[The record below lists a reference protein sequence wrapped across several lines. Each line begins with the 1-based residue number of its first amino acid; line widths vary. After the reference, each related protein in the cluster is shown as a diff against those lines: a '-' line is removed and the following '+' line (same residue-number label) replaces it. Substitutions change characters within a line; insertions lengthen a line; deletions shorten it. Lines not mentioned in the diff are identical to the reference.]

1 MPGWRVG
8 AGQANPATPMAS
20 LITLNPSG
28 SRRNAMY
35 RTATGE
41 EIFVIDG
48 HTHFW
53 DGSPA
58 NQKNIHGK
66 QFIECFYA
74 YHSNLSP
81 PSEKWEKEKFE
92 KYDAK
97 TMFEDL
103 FVTGY
108 DDMAILQ
115 PTYLT
120 DFYKN
125 GFNTTERNSAMKK
138 SHPDRFILNG
148 AFDPRD
154 GNKGLE
160 DLHALSEKHKLKGVK
175 LYTAEWRGESKGY
188 KLSDKA
194 SYKYLEAAQ
203 KLGIKNIH
211 VHKGPTI
218 IPLNR
223 DAFDVAD
230 VDDVATSFQDLN
242 FIVEHCGLPR
252 LDDFCWIATQETNVY
267 AGLAVALP
275 FIHTRP
281 GYFAHVISELLF
293 WVGPDKILYGSDYGI
308 WTPKWLID
316 KFMAFEIPAD
326 VTKETGSVLS
336 METKTKILGLNAARL
351 YGIDVEAQKN
361 KIKAGG
367 GYAHLPEAVHAPR

>member
-1 MPGWRVG
+1 
-8 AGQANPATPMAS
+8 
-20 LITLNPSG
+20 
-28 SRRNAMY
+28 MY
-35 RTATGE
+35 RTSSGE

-58 NQKNIHGK
+58 NQKNVHGA
-66 QFIECFYA
+66 QFINCFYD
-74 YHSNLSP
+74 YHKNLSP
-81 PSEKWEKEKFE
+81 ESERWPREKFE
-92 KYDAK
+92 KYDAQ
-97 TMFEDL
+97 TMHDDL
-103 FVTGY
+103 FVHGY

-120 DFYKN
+120 DFYTN
-125 GFNTTERNSAMKK
+125 GFNTTERNSAVKK
-138 SHPDRFILNG
+138 KHPDRFILNG

-154 GNKGLE
+154 GAKGLE
-160 DLHALSEKHKLKGVK
+160 DFHRMAETYSLKGVK

-188 KLSDKA
+188 KLSDKQA
-194 SYKYLEAAQ
+194 YVYLEAAQ

-218 IPLNR
+218 LPLNR

-230 VDDVATSFQDLN
+230 IDDVATSFQGLN

-281 GYFAHVISELLF
+281 AYFAHVISELLF
-293 WVGPDKILYGSDYGI
+293 WIGPDKILYGSDYGI

-316 KFMAFEIPAD
+316 KFMAFEIPQD
-326 VTKETGSVLS
+326 VTRETGAVLS
-336 METKTKILGLNAARL
+336 LETKKKILGLNAARL
-351 YGIDVEAQKN
+351 YDIDIGAQRQ
-361 KIKAGG
+361 KIEAGG
-367 GYAHLPEAVHAPR
+367 GYAHLMAAQAAE

>member
-1 MPGWRVG
+1 MF
-8 AGQANPATPMAS
+8 
-20 LITLNPSG
+20 
-28 SRRNAMY
+28 
-35 RTATGE
+35 RTKDGE

-53 DGSPA
+53 DGSPQ

-66 QFIECFYA
+66 QFIDCFYA
-74 YHSNLSP
+74 YHTALSP
-81 PSEKWEKEKFE
+81 KEWVWPKEKFD
-92 KYDAK
+92 KYDAQ
-97 TMFEDL
+97 TMYDDL
-103 FVTGY
+103 FVHGY

-115 PTYLT
+115 PTYLS

-125 GFNTTERNSAMKK
+125 GFNTTERNSTMKK

-154 GNKGLE
+154 GEAGL
-160 DLHALSEKHKLKGVK
+160 DHLRGLSETYRIKGVK
-175 LYTAEWRGESKGY
+175 LYTAEWRGSSKGY
-188 KLSDKA
+188 KLSDPDA
-194 SYKYLEAAQ
+194 YKFLEECE
-203 KLGIKNIH
+203 KLGVKNIH

-230 VDDVATSFQDLN
+230 VDDAATSFQNLN

-275 FIHTRP
+275 FIHSRP

-293 WVGPDKILYGSDYGI
+293 WLGEDKILYGSDYGI
-308 WTPKWLID
+308 WTPKWLVE
-316 KFMAFEIPAD
+316 KFMAFELPAD
-326 VTKETGSVLS
+326 VAKETGVSLS
-336 METKTKILGLNAARL
+336 LTAKKKILGLNAARL
-351 YGIDVEAQKN
+351 YNIDVEAQRRTLSATSKG
-361 KIKAGG
+361 A
-367 GYAHLPEAVHAPR
+367 ASAARVAAAARR

>member
-1 MPGWRVG
+1 
-8 AGQANPATPMAS
+8 
-20 LITLNPSG
+20 
-28 SRRNAMY
+28 MY
-35 RTATGE
+35 RTASGE
-41 EIFVIDG
+41 DIFVIDG

-81 PSEKWEKEKFE
+81 PAEKWPLEKFE

-97 TMFEDL
+97 TMHDDL
-103 FVTGY
+103 FINGY

-120 DFYKN
+120 DFYNN
-125 GFNTTERNSAMKK
+125 GFNTTERNSALKK
-138 SHPDRFILNG
+138 SHPERFILNG

-160 DLHALSEKHKLKGVK
+160 ELHAKAEKHKLQGVK

-188 KLSDKA
+188 RLDDKQT
-194 SYKYLEAAQ
+194 YKFLEAAQ

-218 IPLNR
+218 IPLNK
-223 DAFDVAD
+223 DAFDVGD
-230 VDDVATSFQDLN
+230 VDDVATAFQDLN

-267 AGLAVALP
+267 AGIAVALP
-275 FIHTRP
+275 FIHSRP
-281 GYFAHVISELLF
+281 AYFAHVMAELLF

-316 KFMAFEIPAD
+316 KFMEFEIPEEM
-326 VTKETGSVLS
+326 TKETGSVLTL
-336 METKTKILGLNAARL
+336 ENKKKILGLNAARI
-351 YGIDVEAQKN
+351 YNVDIEAQKN
-361 KIKAGG
+361 KIGAAG
-367 GYAHLPEAVHAPR
+367 GYAHLTAARAAE

>member
-1 MPGWRVG
+1 
-8 AGQANPATPMAS
+8 
-20 LITLNPSG
+20 
-28 SRRNAMY
+28 MY
-35 RTATGE
+35 RTAKGE

-48 HTHFW
+48 HTHSW

-66 QFIECFYA
+66 QFIDCFYA

-97 TMFEDL
+97 TMYDDL
-103 FVTGY
+103 FVNGY

-125 GFNTTERNSAMKK
+125 GFNTTERNSEMKK

-154 GNKGLE
+154 GTKGLE
-160 DLHALSEKHKLKGVK
+160 QLHALSEKHKLKGVK

-188 KLSDKA
+188 KLTDKA

-218 IPLNR
+218 LPLNR
-223 DAFDVAD
+223 DDQVPYPLLVCPGDKRLLIAFRVARIKLRKMLMHKGQESRLRARLEKQR
-230 VDDVATSFQDLN
+230 VGMEEVR
-242 FIVEHCGLPR
+242 IRLPR
-252 LDDFCWIATQETNVY
+252 LASHRFERPGVVGDARHQWRTH
-267 AGLAVALP
+267 
-275 FIHTRP
+275 HTRAQP
-281 GYFAHVISELLF
+281 RLAQ
-293 WVGPDKILYGSDYGI
+293 
-308 WTPKWLID
+308 
-316 KFMAFEIPAD
+316 
-326 VTKETGSVLS
+326 
-336 METKTKILGLNAARL
+336 AANRA
-351 YGIDVEAQKN
+351 EA
-361 KIKAGG
+361 
-367 GYAHLPEAVHAPR
+367 

>member
-1 MPGWRVG
+1 
-8 AGQANPATPMAS
+8 
-20 LITLNPSG
+20 
-28 SRRNAMY
+28 MY
-35 RTATGE
+35 RTASGE

-74 YHSNLSP
+74 YHANLSP
-81 PSEKWEKEKFE
+81 PAEKWPLDKFE

-97 TMFEDL
+97 TMHDDL
-103 FVTGY
+103 FISGY

-120 DFYKN
+120 DFYNN
-125 GFNTTERNSAMKK
+125 GFNTTERNSALKK
-138 SHPDRFILNG
+138 SHPERFILNG

-160 DLHALSEKHKLKGVK
+160 ELHAKAEKYKLQGVK

-188 KLSDKA
+188 RLDDKQT
-194 SYKYLEAAQ
+194 YKFLEAAQ

-218 IPLNR
+218 IPLNK
-223 DAFDVAD
+223 DAFDVGD
-230 VDDVATSFQDLN
+230 VDDVATAFQDLN

-267 AGLAVALP
+267 AGIAVALP
-275 FIHTRP
+275 FIHSRP
-281 GYFAHVISELLF
+281 AYFAHVMAELLF

-316 KFMAFEIPAD
+316 KFMEFEIPED
-326 VTKETGSVLS
+326 MTKETGSVLTL
-336 METKTKILGLNAARL
+336 ENKKKILGLNAARI
-351 YGIDVEAQKN
+351 YNVDIEAQKN
-361 KIKAGG
+361 KIGAAG
-367 GYAHLPEAVHAPR
+367 GYAHLTTARAAE

>member
-1 MPGWRVG
+1 
-8 AGQANPATPMAS
+8 
-20 LITLNPSG
+20 
-28 SRRNAMY
+28 MY
-35 RTATGE
+35 RTASGE
-41 EIFVIDG
+41 DIFVIDG

-81 PSEKWEKEKFE
+81 PAEKWPLEKFE

-97 TMFEDL
+97 TMHDDL
-103 FVTGY
+103 FINGY

-120 DFYKN
+120 DFYNK
-125 GFNTTERNSAMKK
+125 GFNTTERNSALKK
-138 SHPDRFILNG
+138 NHPERFILNG

-160 DLHALSEKHKLKGVK
+160 ELHAKAEKYKLQGVK

-188 KLSDKA
+188 RLDDKET
-194 SYKYLEAAQ
+194 YKFLEAAQ

-218 IPLNR
+218 IPLNK
-223 DAFDVAD
+223 DAFDVGD
-230 VDDVATSFQDLN
+230 VDDVATAFQDLN

-267 AGLAVALP
+267 AGIAVALP
-275 FIHTRP
+275 FIHSRP
-281 GYFAHVISELLF
+281 AYFAHVMAELLF

-316 KFMAFEIPAD
+316 KFMEFEIPEEM
-326 VTKETGSVLS
+326 TKETGSVLTL
-336 METKTKILGLNAARL
+336 ENKKKILGLNAARI
-351 YGIDVEAQKN
+351 YNVDIEAQKN
-361 KIKAGG
+361 KIGAAG
-367 GYAHLPEAVHAPR
+367 GYAHLTAARAAE